1 MLYPWLPYSLSEFEE
16 LASLSRMATQDRMT
30 SDSITHVN
38 DPKDIELAATAN
50 KGVDP
55 YLVTFEEPFDAD
67 NPR

>member
-1 MLYPWLPYSLSEFEE
+1 
-16 LASLSRMATQDRMT
+16 MATQVRMT